1 VADFVQATKI
11 YEVNHRQRRRFAMP
25 KNYPDAHEPLFE
37 AWARASA
44 QDGATSRM
52 QDVEFLTLAEAAV
65 LVRRSERTLRDWR
78 KAGLLRTH
86 QIGRAKLIFAV
97 DLLPL
102 LFGGTPQKISNDSS
116 ELEALNSPCNGQ
128 FDK

>member
-1 VADFVQATKI
+1 
-11 YEVNHRQRRRFAMP
+11 MP
-25 KNYPDAHEPLFE
+25 KNIPPDAHAPLF
-37 AWARASA
+37 ADWDRASA
-44 QDGATSRM
+44 QDGTTSRL

-65 LVRRSERTLRDWR
+65 LVRRDERTLRDWR

-86 QIGRAKLIFAV
+86 QIGKAKLILVA

-102 LFGGTPQKISNDSS
+102 LFGGKPRKISHDSS
-116 ELEALNSPCNGQ
+116 ELDALNSPSNGP